1 MSFAQ
6 INSSIVSPSSFFTG
20 QFNGSINKELSQVIK
35 KITSVTPSFN
45 ERIGRHV
52 GLPKRLDALASSVVA
67 KSIQHYVFSEPA
79 RVEKYWTHGDEISE
93 SAAIHIRDKIR
104 TELCKITEPK
114 DLAVHVAKEQIMD
127 PYNTDSY
134 KDICIMHNIT
144 DSEEIKEINNFAIN
158 NAKERMRRG
167 GNCDDIQRVHH
178 FDDRKEFELIAIK
191 GMAGKRVLNGE
202 SCDVVAKD
210 FGIMIMESRDI
221 LEMTALKGVAGKRV
235 LNGDPCDVIARD
247 HGITTRKARA
257 ALEAMIPT
265 VTHSIIDGI
274 IDGIDVAAKEACSIQ

>member
-1 MSFAQ
+1 MPISQ
-6 INSSIVSPSSFFTG
+6 INLSNANSSSFFTG
-20 QFNGSINKELSQVIK
+20 QFTAPINKELSQVIR
-35 KITSVTPSFN
+35 KIISVTPSFN
-45 ERIGRHV
+45 ERIGRQV
-52 GLPKRLDALASSVVA
+52 GLLKRLDALASSVVA
-67 KSIQHYVFSEPA
+67 KSVQHYLFSEPA
-79 RVEKYWTHGDEISE
+79 RVEKYLTHGDEISE

-114 DLAVHVAKEQIMD
+114 DLAVHLCKEQIME

-134 KDICIMHNIT
+134 KTICKMHNIT
-144 DSEEIKEINNFAIN
+144 DSERIKEINNFAIN

-167 GNCDDIQRVHH
+167 GNCDDIQRLHH
-178 FDDRKEFELIAIK
+178 FDSRKEFELVAIK

-210 FGIMIMESRDI
+210 FGIMTMASRNI

-235 LNGDPCDVIARD
+235 LNGESCDVIARD
-247 HGITTRKARA
+247 HGITTHKARA

-274 IDGIDVAAKEACSIQ
+274 IDGIDVVAKEACSIQ